1 MDIGSKSG
9 YPASALSNFAPHRF
23 IFDGVVCNSMEGFL
37 QSVKFDKIPVQEQVC
52 TLVGIQAKMRG
63 KNRNKPW
70 KSRQTLW
77 WKGLSID
84 RHGEEYQNLLDLA
97 YQALYDGN
105 DSFRRALEATQK
117 AVLTHSM
124 GHNKEQ
130 DTVLTEREFCSRL
143 TKLRDNGYL
152 IKKENPKC
160 ISNLQKQEM

>member
-9 YPASALSNFAPHRF
+9 YPSSALSNFAPHAF
-23 IFDGVVCNSMEGFL
+23 EFDEVKCASMEGLL
-37 QSVKFDKIPVQEQVC
+37 QSFKFDKIPVQEQVC

-63 KNRNKPW
+63 KNRNKAW

-117 AVLTHSM
+117 AVLTHSI